1 MRPSVISPNDV
12 QHTVTQGPP
21 HILIVEDNEHV
32 TNALQILLETVP
44 WRVTVAGSVGAAL
57 AVSRSDPPMVALLD
71 LTLPDGD
78 GLMLVEPLRTAG
90 AKKIVVLTGHDDRET
105 RQRCLDAGCAEVL
118 IKPVSVR
125 DLMDRSRGWLSEL
138 GATA

>member
-1 MRPSVISPNDV
+1 MSMMDAAR
-12 QHTVTQGPP
+12 

-32 TNALQILLETVP
+32 TSALQIMLETVP
-44 WRVTVAGSVGAAL
+44 WRVSVAGSVAAAL
-57 AVSRSDPPMVALLD
+57 SVSRSDPPRVALLD

-78 GLMLVEPLRTAG
+78 GLALVAPLRSIGTE
-90 AKKIVVLTGHDDRET
+90 KIVVLTGHDDRET

-125 DLMDRSRGWLSEL
+125 DLMDRSRTWLAEL
-138 GATA
+138 Q